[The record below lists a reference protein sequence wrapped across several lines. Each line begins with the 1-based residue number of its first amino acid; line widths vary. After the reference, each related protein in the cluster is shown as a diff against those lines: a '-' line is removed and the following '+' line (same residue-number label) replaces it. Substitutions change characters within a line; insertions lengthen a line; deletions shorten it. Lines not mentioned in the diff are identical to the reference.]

1 MKVLLLPS
9 SMVGFLGNKQDNLEI
24 DASSAAYLQ
33 IVDGYKIKATQLLIT
48 DVEVD
53 EVYSSLQSFLDGTSP
68 TKQQGDVVILTAA
81 SDNQERSW
89 IKTGSA
95 SQGLFLVILELQTDY
110 NIVSIR
116 AMFSVATYL
125 TYDAASGQI
134 GLDLGNGAS
143 KLGAHTL
150 PIDSNEFTSATGSN
164 ILAIAKSL
172 ESLILTGQ
180 TSSTQATAAVD
191 NRFSSCSGVTWF

>member
-1 MKVLLLPS
+1 MGITPKQNYRGGNYNGKELKELGSVQILSDAVNSDEAVRKSQSESIADAAAQDILVSLSGSASNQSAFTSS
-9 SMVGFLGNKQDNLEI
+9 SMVGFLGNKQDNMEI

-95 SQGLFLVILELQTDY
+95 SQGLFLVILDCKQITT
-110 NIVSIR
+110 S
-116 AMFSVATYL
+116 YL
-125 TYDAASGQI
+125 SEQCF
-134 GLDLGNGAS
+134 L
-143 KLGAHTL
+143 
-150 PIDSNEFTSATGSN
+150 
-164 ILAIAKSL
+164 
-172 ESLILTGQ
+172 
-180 TSSTQATAAVD
+180 
-191 NRFSSCSGVTWF
+191 